1 MGHGITLPTGEAD
14 LGEQSFNRMQHGAV
28 VTEGFIWVVLSGE
41 SEFVELAEGTLT
53 GPEHGSYRE
62 VD

>member
-1 MGHGITLPTGEAD
+1 MGYGITLATGEAD

-28 VTEGFIWVVLSGE
+28 VTEGFIGVVLPGE
-41 SEFVELAEGTLT
+41 PEFVELAEGTLT